1 MAEVIRYSYKHAPTL
16 WRFAKSDAFVRGL
29 LGPWRCLVGD
39 TEFLTPQGW
48 KRLDAY
54 QPGDLVAQ
62 WDHRDGTTTFVPPIA
77 YIKEPSEGFVKI
89 HSGSLIMEVTE
100 NHRVP
105 HYDTKGRFQVLTVQQ
120 IIENPSRRIIPTT
133 FKPNDRPGI
142 AMSDDLIRFA
152 TMMHGDGCYPP
163 GHSQAWV
170 GVMKERKKQRIR
182 QILSA
187 VNVTWRERNSKA
199 RPAETVFTFDPPYRG
214 KRFTGDWWK
223 ATPEQLA
230 VVVDEM
236 RHWDGCV
243 DNERLLYTSANRND
257 ADFIQYA
264 SHACGNRASISHR
277 KDFRPGR
284 KGYYVV
290 SIRRGAKNIA
300 TVRANAK
307 ITRIAATDGLQYC
320 FNVPTG
326 FFVARCKGSIFITG
340 NSGKSSACVVEILR
354 RAQEQAPG
362 PDGIRRTR
370 WMVVRNVR
378 KDLTDT
384 TIPTFMRWCPEAHFG
399 VFNKTSLSY
408 HIKGLPGCDIEVWFR
423 ALDSEDDIKHLLSLE
438 LTGAWFN
445 EAREIPWP
453 IIKHMM
459 GRVRQYPS
467 REMGG
472 VTWGGLIL
480 DTNPGDTTSDWY
492 KFFEERKHTPGFAE
506 IFKQPSGLSAE
517 AENLPFINDGRAYY
531 ERLAQDADQDWINVY
546 IHGYY
551 GFLKEGRA
559 VFPEYADGLHCKEIN
574 PVPGIPI
581 HRGLDWGLQPACAF
595 SQLLPDN
602 RWLIFDELISEDMS
616 VDHFLDIVQDHSLR
630 SFKRRVEFI
639 DTGDPAGNIRSEV
652 DARSVFMMAAA
663 KGMNIQPG
671 IQSPKIRI
679 ESVRRPLRRIV
690 MGQPQFILH
699 PRCTTLRKAMLGGYH
714 YKKLKVSGDRYAE
727 KPDKNNFSHVTEGMC
742 YTATR
747 LFALELMTQKDGRE
761 RAEDDYTEYDN
772 ATRSRHTGY

>member
-29 LGPWRCLVGD
+29 MGPWRCLPGD

-54 QPGDLVAQ
+54 QLGDLVAQ

-77 YIKEPSEGFVKI
+77 YIKEPSEGFLRFN
-89 HSGSLIMEVTE
+89 SGSHIMEMTP

-105 HYDTKGRFQVLTVQQ
+105 HYDWKGAFRIREASELAAK
-120 IIENPSRRIIPTT
+120 PSRCKIPIT
-133 FKPNDRPGI
+133 FTPNDRPGLT
-142 AMSDDLIRFA
+142 MSDDLIRFA
-152 TMMHGDGCYPP
+152 VMMHADGNYPKQ
-163 GHSQAWV
+163 GRKATV
-170 GVMKERKKQRIR
+170 CVRKERKKQRIR
-182 QILSA
+182 EALSRLDIKWKEF
-187 VNVTWRERNSKA
+187 TYA
-199 RPAETVFTFDPPYRG
+199 RRPTETTFSFEPPYRG

-223 ATPEQLA
+223 ATPAQLA
-230 VVVDEM
+230 VIFDEM
-236 RHWDGCV
+236 RYWDGHVGAEKTLYFSVFREDV
-243 DNERLLYTSANRND
+243 D
-257 ADFIQYA
+257 FMQYA
-264 SHACGNRASISHR
+264 AHVCGHRAGIAAQRRSSPKHKIC
-277 KDFRPGR
+277 
-284 KGYYVV
+284 YNL
-290 SIRRGAKNIA
+290 SIRTGYKNTA
-300 TVRANAK
+300 TIRADMTVTN
-307 ITRIAATDGLQYC
+307 IPSLDGLQYC
-320 FNVPTG
+320 FTVPTG
-326 FFVARCKGSIFITG
+326 FFVARCRGSIFITG

-727 KPDKNNFSHVTEGMC
+727 KPDKNNFSHITEGMC